1 MKFKFQTGRKL
12 EASVYYFGKTTLIQ
26 RLELNGIFVSE
37 EIFRL
42 SSMVSYDCSDKQ
54 LIRYVFT
61 KSSEKMKN
69 TELKS

>member
-1 MKFKFQTGRKL
+1 MTFKSQTGRKL

-37 EIFRL
+37 EIFFHF
-42 SSMVSYDCSDKQ
+42 SIVSYNCSDKQ

-61 KSSEKMKN
+61 KSSKKIKN